1 MKQNRRYSG
10 NVHLRRLMGT
20 NVFADGTK
28 GTYICLQTRIIARAL
43 SLSRSAYPIQQFV
56 DIPGIPSAP
65 LPIPLTPLLGREQ
78 ALHDTCTR
86 LLRPEV
92 RLLTLAGMPGV
103 GKTRLA
109 QSVAAQA
116 QNAFKQGVCF
126 VSLANNNDTTQVL
139 PTIAY
144 TVLGLTTHET
154 TSALEQLKEY
164 LHKQSLLLVLDT
176 FEHVLPAAPLLVE
189 LLTSCPQLKLL
200 VTSRAALSV
209 QGEYEF
215 SVSPLALPDLHESS
229 SSQYL
234 AQIPSVAL
242 FMQRLEA
249 LKPEMAITEHN
260 AALIAKICVQLEG
273 IPLALELAA
282 TRCKLLSI
290 QELAAFLD
298 QGLEVLPKILSGGK
312 HDLPTRQ
319 QSLNNTIAWSY
330 HLLSHDEQ
338 TLFRR
343 LCIFEGPFSLIEAR
357 AVALAPGEPGLS
369 MLIMDGCA
377 SLINQSLLQQHEET
391 VHGPRLSISK
401 MIRAYGLE
409 QLAEAGELEVCQKAY
424 AAYKRVTS
432 EYSTLQPI
440 AALPEKLTSRE
451 IEVLRLLAMGLS
463 NNQIAKRLVLSP
475 FTVNRHAQSIYG
487 KLGVNSRCAATRLA
501 LEHHLL

>member
-1 MKQNRRYSG
+1 
-10 NVHLRRLMGT
+10 
-20 NVFADGTK
+20 
-28 GTYICLQTRIIARAL
+28 
-43 SLSRSAYPIQQFV
+43 
-56 DIPGIPSAP
+56 
-65 LPIPLTPLLGREQ
+65 
-78 ALHDTCTR
+78 
-86 LLRPEV
+86 
-92 RLLTLAGMPGV
+92 
-103 GKTRLA
+103 
-109 QSVAAQA
+109 
-116 QNAFKQGVCF
+116 
-126 VSLANNNDTTQVL
+126 
-139 PTIAY
+139 
-144 TVLGLTTHET
+144 
-154 TSALEQLKEY
+154 
-164 LHKQSLLLVLDT
+164 
-176 FEHVLPAAPLLVE
+176 
-189 LLTSCPQLKLL
+189 
-200 VTSRAALSV
+200 
-209 QGEYEF
+209 
-215 SVSPLALPDLHESS
+215 
-229 SSQYL
+229 
-234 AQIPSVAL
+234 
-242 FMQRLEA
+242 MQRLEA